1 MKYDLSDPLQKQQLR
16 TRFEMLFKKE
26 QGVVELTVCKPQ
38 TTTTP
43 QNRYTRVI
51 CAYFGCMTGY
61 EADYVY
67 SVFFKSTVNYDLFA
81 VPFHDDI
88 LNKDTVKWR
97 SMTALSVDEASKAID
112 RFRNWSAQTVGI
124 YIPDSSDYRAMC
136 EMERTIQLN
145 EKFI

>member
-1 MKYDLSDPLQKQQLR
+1 MKYDLSNPLQKQQLR

-26 QGVVELTVCKPQ
+26 QGVVELTLCKPQ
-38 TTTTP
+38 TTVP

-61 EADYVY
+61 DADYVY

-81 VPFHDDI
+81 VPFHDSI

-97 SMTALSVDEASKAID
+97 SMTALSVDEASLAIT
-112 RFRNWSAQTVGI
+112 RFIEWASKTAGV
-124 YIPDSSDYRAMC
+124 YIPSPTDYRQIQQ
-136 EMERTIQLN
+136 MELEIERNKSYL
-145 EKFI
+145 